1 MTENTKLLVLTGVHG
16 KSSGELGSDDNGFLR
31 DSQKQETVLKNRE
44 LPGNKADDI
53 DAKNIQFGFEDVGQ
67 INVRDNSTRTLDEK
81 KFVLAVKKFNPT
93 VLVLAFCWSHNSE
106 LNDLLRAA
114 GIYSTII
121 LREELAQITESR
133 HVRLDEGQENLI
145 KRITEENPKNLF
157 LWGTSGSG
165 KTLMLAEAL
174 KMKLSHLRREGKQEI
189 RVIVTTMQG
198 RDPLMKD
205 LQEKYL
211 PDIARNS
218 FIEIRELARELSD
231 DIRYEKDR
239 PQNTLKNLLI
249 FLNAQRS
256 HSSSHTILL
265 VDEVIPMSKEE
276 EDNDAGKAD
285 WSSLRSPEG
294 VDFIVSLHTF
304 ASSAAVW
311 EVVPPTDSRVL
322 SHRLTTP
329 HRNCADIA
337 RYLKFQIE
345 HENGMYLS
353 GIEEDEQA
361 EHLPPGRLPV
371 WMERSQEVTDGEVLD
386 FINENFVAEAHLSVT
401 VLYGDDP
408 NAKAEEW
415 CSEHRW
421 RYLSAAEIWGCE
433 NQCVVMID
441 IGTMH
446 TEFISRGR
454 NLLVIVSTR
463 GRHRCNTLSS
473 YHSICNAGTM
483 LNRSLIMPLS
493 TSRPPLSAQIMLMAI
508 AHTTVSSCSRR

>member
-1 MTENTKLLVLTGVHG
+1 MTENARLLVLTGVHG

-31 DSQKQETVLKNRE
+31 DSQRQETVLKNRE

-53 DAKNIQFGFEDVGQ
+53 DGKNIQFGFEDVGQ

-81 KFVLAVKKFNPT
+81 KFVVAVKNFNPT
-93 VLVLAFCWSHNSE
+93 VLVLAFCWSHKSE

-114 GIYSTII
+114 GIYSTLI

-231 DIRYEKDR
+231 DIRYEFGR

-249 FLNAQRS
+249 FLYAQPS

-265 VDEVIPMSKEE
+265 VDEVHPMSKEE
-276 EDNDAGKAD
+276 EDKNASKAD
-285 WSSLRSPEG
+285 WSSLRSLEG
-294 VDFIVSLHTF
+294 VDFIVSLSTF
-304 ASSAAVW
+304 ASSEEVW

-329 HRNCADIA
+329 HRNCAEIA
-337 RYLKFQIE
+337 RYLKFQLH
-345 HENGMYLS
+345 HEYTMNGMYLTD
-353 GIEEDEQA
+353 IEEDKQA

-371 WMERSQEVTDGEVLD
+371 WMERSQEVTDGEVFD
-386 FINENFVAEAHLSVT
+386 FINENYVAEAHLSVT
-401 VLYGDDP
+401 VLHGGDDP
-408 NAKAEEW
+408 SAKAEEW
-415 CSEHRW
+415 CSEHKW
-421 RYLSAAEIWGCE
+421 IYLDSAQITGSE

-441 IGTMH
+441 NGTMH
-446 TEFISRGR
+446 NEFISRGR

-463 GRHRCNTLSS
+463 GRNRCNTLSS
-473 YHSICNAGTM
+473 SHSICNAGIT
-483 LNRSLIMPLS
+483 LNGSLMMPLS
-493 TSRPPLSAQIMLMAI
+493 TSRPPTLAL
-508 AHTTVSSCSRR
+508 HL